1 MTTRTTSAFL
11 EKGVV
16 TPEFVVAGD
25 YLVEQCPTWSWQGG
39 DAKSAK
45 SYLPEDKQFLVTRN
59 VPCLKRARAMEEYAG
74 KEQHLSGEDEG
85 WVAAGGDGN
94 GGSKDD
100 DAPDMDEIPDI
111 SALRVDSGAKDDK
124 NDDDDDDDADI
135 PDMDDFD
142 MCGDEEDDAS
152 ALPSSAAP
160 LDSADD
166 DAGHI
171 LKTPCDLSITTTSTI
186 RPRGSG
192 SAATT
197 SDDGRWTRRRRSR
210 TSRGAREEDGDD
222 RPALPRPC
230 RPRPFTLASTR
241 RHEESSSRRRRR
253 EPSVERY
260 LFVFLKF
267 IASVVPTI
275 EYDYTAS
282 ASLR

>member
-16 TPEFVVAGD
+16 TPEEFVVAGD

-74 KEQHLSGEDEG
+74 KEEHLSGEDDG

-111 SALRVDSGAKDDK
+111 SALRVDSRAKDAKDDE
-124 NDDDDDDDADI
+124 NDDDDDADI

-152 ALPSSAAP
+152 ALPSSRAAP
-160 LDSADD
+160 PRRPP
-166 DAGHI
+166 
-171 LKTPCDLSITTTSTI
+171 TPTRVTYSRRERTTSPSRTTSTI

-192 SAATT
+192 STATT
-197 SDDGRWTRRRRSR
+197 SDDRRWTRRRRSR
-210 TSRGAREEDGDD
+210 TS
-222 RPALPRPC
+222 PL
-230 RPRPFTLASTR
+230 STR
-241 RHEESSSRRRRR
+241 RRR
-253 EPSVERY
+253 
-260 LFVFLKF
+260 
-267 IASVVPTI
+267 
-275 EYDYTAS
+275 
-282 ASLR
+282 

>member
-1 MTTRTTSAFL
+1 
-11 EKGVV
+11 
-16 TPEFVVAGD
+16 
-25 YLVEQCPTWSWQGG
+25 
-39 DAKSAK
+39 
-45 SYLPEDKQFLVTRN
+45 
-59 VPCLKRARAMEEYAG
+59 MEEYAG

-100 DAPDMDEIPDI
+100 DAPDMDEIPNI

-124 NDDDDDDDADI
+124 NDDDDDDDDADI

-171 LKTPCDLSITTTSTI
+171 LKARASGLSITCDKYYQT
-186 RPRGSG
+186 RGSG
-192 SAATT
+192 STATT

-210 TSRGAREEDGDD
+210 TS
-222 RPALPRPC
+222 PR
-230 RPRPFTLASTR
+230 STR
-241 RHEESSSRRRRR
+241 RRR
-253 EPSVERY
+253 
-260 LFVFLKF
+260 
-267 IASVVPTI
+267 
-275 EYDYTAS
+275 
-282 ASLR
+282 